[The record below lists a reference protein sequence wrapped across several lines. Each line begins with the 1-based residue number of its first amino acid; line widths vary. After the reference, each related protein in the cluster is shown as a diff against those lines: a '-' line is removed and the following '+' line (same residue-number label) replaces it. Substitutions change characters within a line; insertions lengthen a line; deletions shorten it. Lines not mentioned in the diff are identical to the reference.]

1 MKPGSAMTAKTPAA
15 ASTIM
20 NRMFKAT
27 SKVKTTGTFHGKSNA
42 LGYGGRA
49 AQLKAQG
56 VPGGVI
62 GNLARAAHAAP
73 GQANYHGKKSAI
85 RKKGAIG
92 GIGAMP
98 ARMANVKNPAWVAQ
112 GQAKNAATPASV
124 NAGRGL
130 AGGRLVFNSD
140 NTNTSPAVANSTPQ
154 ASLKGKSA
162 KRKKATKLENDAV
175 YKKVPKKKVASKK
188 AKKMSAECE

>member
-1 MKPGSAMTAKTPAA
+1 MKPGSAMTAKTPGA

-27 SKVKTTGTFHGKSNA
+27 SKVKTTGTFKGKSNA
-42 LGYGGRA
+42 LGHGGRA

-73 GQANYHGKKSAI
+73 GQANFHGKKSAI
-85 RKKGAIG
+85 RKKSSMEGGVQTRGSTSFNYGATKSG
-92 GIGAMP
+92 GTTS
-98 ARMANVKNPAWVAQ
+98 
-112 GQAKNAATPASV
+112 AATPGYKPSV
-124 NAGRGL
+124 SVSPSTGWMS
-130 AGGRLVFNSD
+130 GGK
-140 NTNTSPAVANSTPQ
+140 P
-154 ASLKGKSA
+154 LKGA

-175 YKKVPKKKVASKK
+175 YKKVPKKKVANK